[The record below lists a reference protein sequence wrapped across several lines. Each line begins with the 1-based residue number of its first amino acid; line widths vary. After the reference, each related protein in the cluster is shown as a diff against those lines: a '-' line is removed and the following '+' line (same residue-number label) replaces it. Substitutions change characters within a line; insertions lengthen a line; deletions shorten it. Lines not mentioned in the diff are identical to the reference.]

1 MRDTHIILPEEL
13 QSISHS
19 IETERICLFKEYPLP
34 SIEIKNR
41 FETKLKYAHFTKIR
55 ESLQQI
61 AAVSPGSQIKVVDL
75 ACGPGNMALFC
86 NDAPAMEWF
95 GLELWP
101 NELRQAAD
109 TNAYKGLV
117 QANLV
122 QRLPLKEHTADA
134 VILNEI
140 LMYLENSPELLV
152 ELFHVIKPS
161 GMLYVYNP
169 IYKAPTLL
177 SKLKKIGRRIHKSD
191 EAVAFDCEYDWKKS
205 SRASRINFYSF
216 DSLVKEIQDAGFK
229 ILEITGFR
237 ICRNRIRL
245 MREFENLGWY
255 REITKRFAHRNPRLA
270 SDILIIARKP

>member
-1 MRDTHIILPEEL
+1 MKNFNRYPIPSK
-13 QSISHS
+13 QSVFVYS
-19 IETERICLFKEYPLP
+19 RIYPLP

-41 FETKLKYAHFTKIR
+41 FETKLKYAHFSKIR
-55 ESLQQI
+55 ESLQQV
-61 AAVSPGSQIKVVDL
+61 AAASPGSQIKVIDL

-86 NDAPAMEWF
+86 DDAPAMEWF

-109 TNAYKGLV
+109 TTAYRGLV

-122 QRLPLKEHTADA
+122 QRLPLKKRAVDA
-134 VILNEI
+134 IILNEI

-169 IYKAPTLL
+169 IYTVPTLL

-237 ICRNRIRL
+237 IFRNRIRL